1 LSAVDETLE
10 ESQLLIELSAHFK
23 GNGEAEKLSN
33 AMMIEWFKDSPRAEL
48 LFHAQAFGLE
58 LGESEEDSRRFIRHT
73 LWKLEIGLKK
83 NEIRSL
89 GERLKQGQLS
99 RDEHQR
105 YARLISEVPTLEL
118 RLQEDAREASRGLG

>member
-1 LSAVDETLE
+1 MVQRFSARQ
-10 ESQLLIELSAHFK
+10 SS
-23 GNGEAEKLSN
+23 
-33 AMMIEWFKDSPRAEL
+33 

-89 GERLKQGQLS
+89 GEERLKQRSAQQ
-99 RDEHQR
+99 RREHQR

-118 RLQEDAREASRGLG
+118 RAPQGMARGLQRSLAKFLQSKQASGGWQTP

>member
-1 LSAVDETLE
+1 
-10 ESQLLIELSAHFK
+10 
-23 GNGEAEKLSN
+23 
-33 AMMIEWFKDSPRAEL
+33 M
-48 LFHAQAFGLE
+48 
-58 LGESEEDSRRFIRHT
+58 RHT

-99 RDEHQR
+99 KDEHQR

-118 RLQEDAREASRGLG
+118 KLQEDAREASRGLG